1 MDIYWVKEQVRK
13 GNYQFK
19 LHALERAST
28 RGIDPIE
35 IKEALLSG
43 KIIED
48 YPEDKRGHSCLVQG
62 KTLTGRDIHAVC
74 GKSYDILW
82 IITVYEPD
90 PREWVNPYG
99 DGQTAERVI
108 KFLKRL

>member
-1 MDIYWVKEQVRK
+1 MDIYWVKEQVVK

-74 GKSYDILW
+74 GKSYDIM
-82 IITVYEPD
+82 IY
-90 PREWVNPYG
+90 YG
-99 DGQTAERVI
+99 SLQYTNLIQENGLIQ
-108 KFLKRL
+108 KQGG

>member
-1 MDIYWVKEQVRK
+1 MDIYWVKEQVVK

-43 KIIED
+43 KIIGIILKINED
-48 YPEDKRGHSCLVQG
+48 IVVLC
-62 KTLTGRDIHAVC
+62 
-74 GKSYDILW
+74 
-82 IITVYEPD
+82 
-90 PREWVNPYG
+90 RE
-99 DGQTAERVI
+99 R
-108 KFLKRL
+108 R

>member
-1 MDIYWVKEQVRK
+1 MDIYWVKEQVVK

-62 KTLTGRDIHAVC
+62 KTMTGRDIHAVC

-90 PREWVNPYG
+90 PREWVNPE
-99 DGQTAERVI
+99 TRRVE
-108 KFLKRL
+108 K

>member
-43 KIIED
+43 KIIGIILKINED
-48 YPEDKRGHSCLVQG
+48 IVVLC
-62 KTLTGRDIHAVC
+62 
-74 GKSYDILW
+74 
-82 IITVYEPD
+82 
-90 PREWVNPYG
+90 RE
-99 DGQTAERVI
+99 R
-108 KFLKRL
+108 R